1 VSGPPLDLPLL
12 AQLVSDA
19 ELEAETAA
27 RLWAVPLA
35 ITWIWAVA
43 GLVVA
48 VLVAIDCARER
59 RRPELQELLLV
70 ALGPVTI
77 VTEAYLRI
85 WDRDDQERD

>member
-1 VSGPPLDLPLL
+1 LL
-12 AQLVSDA
+12 AQLLSDA

-35 ITWIWAVA
+35 IAWIWAVA

-48 VLVAIDCARER
+48 VLVAIDCAHER
-59 RRPELQELLLV
+59 RRPERQELLLV